1 MATKQ
6 NISAKRTTKTKNV
19 ASTPLDRKIKKFDDK
34 VAKLRNLFGWGLSDA
49 QTDLSR
55 ACYGDLTGQFE
66 DLTATAMA
74 ALKEAPMYE
83 LMVEDFA
90 QLGGDFNLLTLC
102 ARMYLAGKCSP
113 ARIDMAVF
121 DAANPPLIPDKL

>member
-1 MATKQ
+1 MATKK
-6 NISAKRTTKTKNV
+6 NISAKRIPKTSKRETI
-19 ASTPLDRKIKKFDDK
+19 ATKIKKFDDRM
-34 VAKLRNLFGWGLSDA
+34 AKLRGLFEWGSSDA

-66 DLTATAMA
+66 DLTAMAMSS
-74 ALKEAPMYE
+74 LKESAMYE

-90 QLGGDFNLLTLC
+90 QLGGDFNLLMLC
-102 ARMYLAGKCSP
+102 ARMYVAGKCSP

>member
-1 MATKQ
+1 MAKKKNT
-6 NISAKRTTKTKNV
+6 SAKRTAAKYK
-19 ASTPLDRKIKKFDDK
+19 RFDDQY
-34 VAKLRNLFGWGLSDA
+34 AKLRNLFGWGLSDA

-83 LMVEDFA
+83 LLVEDFA
-90 QLGGDFNLLTLC
+90 QLGGDFNLLVLC

-121 DAANPPLIPDKL
+121 GAANPPLIPDKL